1 MKFTVPDNWKQKEF
15 TGDREY
21 LDAKF
26 VSTKEAGCIIIFGC
40 VDIWEQMPSSEK
52 SGYNRID
59 VNNSFFSKSDIAE
72 MYGYSRSCIRDR
84 LQIIL
89 PIIAR
94 NAENILRNTK

>member
-1 MKFTVPDNWKQKEF
+1 MAKNRPQNLTEYLINLSISDWLKIINEYIKDEN
-15 TGDREY
+15 DREIAKLYY
-21 LDAKF
+21 LD
-26 VSTKEAGCIIIFGC
+26 
-40 VDIWEQMPSSEK
+40 
-52 SGYNRID
+52 GYCQA
-59 VNNSFFSKSDIAE
+59 DIAE